1 VCRNTDGERGKRLV
15 AAVGYAPLLLLYV
28 LVHTKYL
35 RPHLPE
41 DKTAQLGILIGLP
54 VLWFAFVMLMYRWL
68 GPRRQPL

>member
-1 VCRNTDGERGKRLV
+1 
-15 AAVGYAPLLLLYV
+15 LLLLYV

-41 DKTAQLGILIGLP
+41 DKTAQVGILIGLP